1 MKRFFF
7 IIVMVISVIPSF
19 GQFADYKSTTYPP
32 VRTDI
37 FSSGDRHLE
46 EIEREHRRAV
56 EGAKVVQSN
65 TVKSKALC
73 IDSEQ
78 VYDVQIQMKIRA
90 KGTIEINVIGI
101 KTSNDWVSC
110 SATVNELS
118 KLLESYPSSD
128 MENRGVVLSLMEIAS
143 LYFIYN
149 NKFYVTG
156 SPE

>member
-1 MKRFFF
+1 MKRLFFLTIM
-7 IIVMVISVIPSF
+7 IITAVSSF
-19 GQFADYKSTTYPP
+19 AQFADYKSIEYPP
-32 VRTDI
+32 IRTDI
-37 FSSGDRHLE
+37 FSKADRDLR

-65 TVKSKALC
+65 TIKSKALC
-73 IDSEQ
+73 IESEQ
-78 VYDVQIQMKIRA
+78 VYDVQIQMKRRA
-90 KGTIEINVIGI
+90 KGTIDINVIGI
-101 KTSNDWVSC
+101 KTSNGWVSC
-110 SATVNELS
+110 SATVKDLS

-128 MENRGVVLSLMEIAS
+128 LENRGVVLSLMEIAS